1 MAPNRFSKD
10 RKPRDVT
17 PFRDDAP
24 ASIVPLRPTTP
35 GPHRPESPVDPM
47 SDRPVTPAPPE
58 WTSYDA
64 PINFTWVIPDE
75 LCGMGWPKSRDQV
88 RFLVDQGIDH
98 LVTLSPEKIP
108 PHYAF
113 PNLKHTLIPV
123 EDFTGPTISEIQKF
137 IEITDD
143 ARKEGEAVGVHCA
156 EGRGRTGVM
165 CACYLIYYYD
175 MEPWDAI
182 RIMRRQRPGSV
193 ERKVQEQTV
202 ERFYQ
207 LLSDYG
213 KESIDR
219 LDQRER
225 QLMETQRKQQ
235 AELIRNDALATQ
247 RATMNLMNHM
257 HSFHTK
263 QSAEAKQERIARM
276 RRARSMPKLEDEEEK
291 KVMDLKNHLQS
302 FLQGQ
307 NRPKRSKSKAR
318 GDKDADSNDCS
329 DTDRKS
335 RATTPGRSLLEEVS
349 LKPAS
354 ERTIKNRLDPPA
366 NPEQKSDFKNH
377 FRDFMRTPATV
388 KRGRSFSQ
396 PRDKDKGSGKE
407 ESCLSRKE
415 SFNDKYTAEQEQA
428 KLELENHTKRF
439 LQRKSMIRPIRNS
452 DESDN
457 DSMSVNLS
465 SNKTVDKDSRDED
478 SRDEDSRDEDSRDSS
493 SEDEI
498 ENSSSASNNIVS
510 SKPPCLSAPLDP
522 SDTSKDEF
530 SENGNDFFVNTR
542 KNGDDLFT
550 AEIQNGDDLLTAE
563 IKNGDDL
570 LTDKIKKDDES
581 LIDKRTING
590 EEKSEKFI
598 QDYRE
603 EYKPRYQNNIR
614 TERLRS
620 KSDIVMPSA
629 SYDVELDVEQM
640 LEESW
645 GPKCQNGITDIY
657 SAIKTVTE
665 VSEKVEA
672 PRLDVVNGHSD
683 PAKETE
689 ENNLQNHTNVIDRPR
704 IRRNNLNSNKE
715 YVYLDT
721 KAKIGNSNPRPF
733 NLSHQTSQDNEER
746 SFSRQ
751 NSIDC
756 QDNKQAQEAI
766 NSRRQSC
773 NDNEYNNNSRRPSSN
788 VETVERSYSRQYSNE
803 NKENKKNGNEKS
815 KSERRRREPKAEE
828 ADDNTPTPYENK
840 ERKKSLSEKFKS
852 DRRKSEAKAE
862 DADDN
867 TQTPPTTITSRTT
880 EILNACKNDLRRLTY
895 RKTYSRTRSVTVEPD
910 LEKKNKSTENGML
923 QTHEGSSNASDKYA
937 SPTRYTQVSSGSRL
951 PNRPTTP
958 GPYFGIDRP
967 VTPGPYLSKRPNTP
981 GPFARESWK
990 RTNQKFNYTKFNKY
1004 GTHETFV

>member
-17 PFRDDAP
+17 PFRDEPPP
-24 ASIVPLRPTTP
+24 ASIVPMRPTTP
-35 GPHRPESPVDPM
+35 GPLRPMSPVDPM
-47 SDRPVTPAPPE
+47 SDRPVTPAPAE

-113 PNLKHTLIPV
+113 PNLRHTLIPV

-193 ERKVQEQTV
+193 ERKVQEDTV
-202 ERFYQ
+202 VRFYR
-207 LLSDYG
+207 LLVDYG
-213 KESIDR
+213 KDSIDR

-225 QLMETQRKQQ
+225 QLIEMQKKQQ

-247 RATMNLMNHM
+247 RATLNLMNHM

-263 QSAEAKQERIARM
+263 QSAEAKQERINRM
-276 RRARSMPKLEDEEEK
+276 RRARSMPKMDDEEDK
-291 KVMDLKNHLQS
+291 KVMDLKNHLQT
-302 FLQGQ
+302 FLQGH
-307 NRPKRSKSKAR
+307 NKPRRSKSKVR
-318 GDKDADSNDCS
+318 GDKDGESNDCS
-329 DTDRKS
+329 DSDRKS
-335 RATTPGRSLLEEVS
+335 RATTPGRSLLGEVS

-354 ERTIKNRLDPPA
+354 ERTIKNRLDAPT
-366 NPEQKSDFKNH
+366 NPEPKSEFKNH

-415 SFNDKYTAEQEQA
+415 SFNDKYTTEQEAA
-428 KLELENHTKRF
+428 KIELENHTKRF
-439 LQRKSMIRPIRNS
+439 LQRKSVIRPYRVS

-457 DSMSVNLS
+457 DSMSANLS
-465 SNKTVDKDSRDED
+465 SNKTLDK
-478 SRDEDSRDEDSRDSS
+478 DSRDSS

-498 ENSSSASNNIVS
+498 ENSSCGSNNIVS
-510 SKPPCLSAPLDP
+510 SKPPCLSAPIVC
-522 SDTSKDEF
+522 SDSRKDKVCEDEDDDF
-530 SENGNDFFVNTR
+530 LIIEN
-542 KNGDDLFT
+542 KSCDDALPEPT
-550 AEIQNGDDLLTAE
+550 QNGDAILRNSRLIIAE
-563 IKNGDDL
+563 ELSDPLPEPVK
-570 LTDKIKKDDES
+570 TKYE
-581 LIDKRTING
+581 T
-590 EEKSEKFI
+590 
-598 QDYRE
+598 
-603 EYKPRYQNNIR
+603 NIR

-620 KSDIVMPSA
+620 KSDIVKPSA

-640 LEESW
+640 LEDSW
-645 GPKCQNGITDIY
+645 GPQCQNGITEIY
-657 SAIKTVTE
+657 STIKTVSD
-665 VSEKVEA
+665 VLEKVEETC
-672 PRLDVVNGHSD
+672 LDVVNGHAH
-683 PAKETE
+683 PTKEKE
-689 ENNLQNHTNVIDRPR
+689 ENNLQNHSNVVDRPR
-704 IRRNNLNSNKE
+704 IRRNNLASNNE
-715 YVYLDT
+715 YVYVDT
-721 KAKIGNSNPRPF
+721 KTKIGNSKPRPF
-733 NLSHQTSQDNEER
+733 NLSHQTSQDNEEK

-756 QDNKQAQEAI
+756 HDNKQVQELI
-766 NSRRQSC
+766 NSRRQSG
-773 NDNEYNNNSRRPSSN
+773 DTSEYLHSRRPSSN
-788 VETVERSYSRQYSNE
+788 TETAEKLFSSKISDNSEYLSSRQTSSHTETAERSFSRQLSNE
-803 NKENKKNGNEKS
+803 NKENKKKGKERS
-815 KSERRRREPKAEE
+815 RFDRRRSEPKVEDAEE
-828 ADDNTPTPYENK
+828 SSQTPGRRCRPKVEDAEETSQTP
-840 ERKKSLSEKFKS
+840 S
-852 DRRKSEAKAE
+852 RRCRPKAE
-862 DADDN
+862 DAEESS
-867 TQTPPTTITSRTT
+867 QTPPSQSISSRTT
-880 EILNACKNDLRRLTY
+880 DILNACKNDLRRLTY
-895 RKTYSRTRSVTVEPD
+895 RKTYTRTRSSPPEPD
-910 LEKKNKSTENGML
+910 QDKKNNPSKNG
-923 QTHEGSSNASDKYA
+923 QTNEDISNASDKYSSA
-937 SPTRYTQVSSGSRL
+937 TRYTQLSSGNRL

-967 VTPGPYLSKRPNTP
+967 VTPGPYIAKRPNTP
-981 GPFARESWK
+981 GPFTRESWK

>member
-1 MAPNRFSKD
+1 
-10 RKPRDVT
+10 
-17 PFRDDAP
+17 
-24 ASIVPLRPTTP
+24 
-35 GPHRPESPVDPM
+35 
-47 SDRPVTPAPPE
+47 
-58 WTSYDA
+58 
-64 PINFTWVIPDE
+64 
-75 LCGMGWPKSRDQV
+75 MGWPKSRDQV

-113 PNLKHTLIPV
+113 PNLRHTLIPV

-175 MEPWDAI
+175 MEAWDAI

-193 ERKVQEQTV
+193 ERKVQEDTV
-202 ERFYQ
+202 VRFYT
-207 LLSDYG
+207 LLVDYG
-213 KESIDR
+213 KDSIDR

-225 QLMETQRKQQ
+225 QLMEMKRRQQ

-263 QSAEAKQERIARM
+263 QSAEAKQERINRM
-276 RRARSMPKLEDEEEK
+276 RRARSMPKMEDEEDK
-291 KVMDLKNHLQS
+291 KVADLKNHLQS
-302 FLQGQ
+302 FLHGQ
-307 NRPKRSKSKAR
+307 NKPRRSKSKVR
-318 GDKDADSNDCS
+318 GDKDGESNDCS
-329 DTDRKS
+329 DSDRKS

-354 ERTIKNRLDPPA
+354 ERTIKNQLDAPT
-366 NPEQKSDFKNH
+366 NPEQKSEFKNH

-428 KLELENHTKRF
+428 KIELENHTKRF
-439 LQRKSMIRPIRNS
+439 LQRKSIIRPYRVS

-457 DSMSVNLS
+457 DSMSANLS
-465 SNKTVDKDSRDED
+465 SNKAVDK
-478 SRDEDSRDEDSRDSS
+478 DSRDSS

-498 ENSSSASNNIVS
+498 ENSSSGSNNIVS
-510 SKPPCLSAPLDP
+510 SKPPCLSAPIVCSNP
-522 SDTSKDEF
+522 SKDKVR
-530 SENGNDFFVNTR
+530 ENDDFLIIEKKSCDDVLPETTLH
-542 KNGDDLFT
+542 GDDVLRDNRRIN
-550 AEIQNGDDLLTAE
+550 AEELTEPAPE
-563 IKNGDDL
+563 PV
-570 LTDKIKKDDES
+570 
-581 LIDKRTING
+581 
-590 EEKSEKFI
+590 KSK
-598 QDYRE
+598 
-603 EYKPRYQNNIR
+603 YQTNIR

-640 LEESW
+640 LEDSW
-645 GPKCQNGITDIY
+645 GPQCQNGTTEIY
-657 SAIKTVTE
+657 SAIKTVSD
-665 VSEKVEA
+665 VIEKAEEA
-672 PRLDVVNGHSD
+672 RLDVVNGHTD
-683 PAKETE
+683 PAKEKE
-689 ENNLQNHTNVIDRPR
+689 ENNLQNHTNVVDRPR
-704 IRRNNLNSNKE
+704 IRRNNLASNNE

-721 KAKIGNSNPRPF
+721 KTKIGNSNPRPF
-733 NLSHQTSQDNEER
+733 NLSHQTSQDNEEK

-756 QDNKQAQEAI
+756 QDNKQIQECL
-766 NSRRQSC
+766 NSRRQSGI
-773 NDNEYNNNSRRPSSN
+773 DNGEYSHSRRPSSN
-788 VETVERSYSRQYSNE
+788 TETVERSYSRQFSNE
-803 NKENKKNGNEKS
+803 NKENKKNGK
-815 KSERRRREPKAEE
+815 ERSRYDRKRSEPK
-828 ADDNTPTPYENK
+828 
-840 ERKKSLSEKFKS
+840 L
-852 DRRKSEAKAE
+852 E
-862 DADDN
+862 DGEDSPK
-867 TQTPPTTITSRTT
+867 TPPSQSISSRTT

-895 RKTYSRTRSVTVEPD
+895 RKTYTRTRSSPPQAD
-910 LEKKNKSTENGML
+910 QDKNNKSSENGE
-923 QTHEGSSNASDKYA
+923 THEDSSNASDKYSA
-937 SPTRYTQVSSGSRL
+937 PTRYTQLSSGNRL

-967 VTPGPYLSKRPNTP
+967 VTPGPYISKRPNTP
-981 GPFARESWK
+981 GPFTRESWK

>member
-17 PFRDDAP
+17 PFRDEAP

-35 GPHRPESPVDPM
+35 GPHRPESPVDP
-47 SDRPVTPAPPE
+47 DRPITPAPPE

-113 PNLKHTLIPV
+113 PNLRHTLIPV

-193 ERKVQEQTV
+193 ERKVQEETV
-202 ERFYQ
+202 VRFYR
-207 LLSDYG
+207 LLVDYG
-213 KESIDR
+213 KDSIDR
-219 LDQRER
+219 LDQREK
-225 QLMETQRKQQ
+225 QLMEMQRKQQ

-247 RATMNLMNHM
+247 RATLNLMNHM

-276 RRARSMPKLEDEEEK
+276 RRARSMPKMEDEEEK
-291 KVMDLKNHLQS
+291 KVADLKNHLQS
-302 FLQGQ
+302 FLHGQ
-307 NRPKRSKSKAR
+307 QTRPKRSKSQVR
-318 GDKDADSNDCS
+318 GDKDTESNDCS
-329 DTDRKS
+329 DTDRRS
-335 RATTPGRSLLEEVS
+335 RATTPGRPLLEGVS

-354 ERTIKNRLDPPA
+354 ERTIKNQLDPPP
-366 NPEQKSDFKNH
+366 NPEQKSEFKNH

-396 PRDKDKGSGKE
+396 PRDKDKGSGRE

-415 SFNDKYTAEQEQA
+415 SFNDKYTAEAEQA
-428 KLELENHTKRF
+428 KIELENHTKRF

-457 DSMSVNLS
+457 DSLSVNLS
-465 SNKTVDKDSRDED
+465 SNKTVDK
-478 SRDEDSRDEDSRDSS
+478 DSRDSS

-510 SKPPCLSAPLDP
+510 SKPSCLSEPLVH
-522 SDTSKDEF
+522 SDTSKDTL
-530 SENGNDFFVNTR
+530 SENGNSFLIDTR
-542 KNGDDLFT
+542 KNGDDT
-550 AEIQNGDDLLTAE
+550 SINER
-563 IKNGDDL
+563 KNGDEL
-570 LTDKIKKDDES
+570 SINERKIGDELS
-581 LIDKRTING
+581 IEKRK
-590 EEKSEKFI
+590 EELG
-598 QDYRE
+598 YT
-603 EYKPRYQNNIR
+603 PRYQTNIR

-629 SYDVELDVEQM
+629 SYDIELDVEQM

-645 GPKCQNGITDIY
+645 GPTCQNGITEIH
-657 SAIKTVTE
+657 STIKTVTD
-665 VSEKVEA
+665 VSEKVEENC
-672 PRLDVVNGHSD
+672 LDVVNGHSD
-683 PAKETE
+683 PTKEKE
-689 ENNLQNHTNVIDRPR
+689 ENNLQNHTNAIDRPR
-704 IRRNNLNSNKE
+704 IRRNNLHSNNE
-715 YVYLDT
+715 YMYLDT

-733 NLSHQTSQDNEER
+733 NLSKQTSQDNEEK

-751 NSIDC
+751 NSTDC
-756 QDNKQAQEAI
+756 QDNKQAQDTV

-773 NDNEYNNNSRRPSSN
+773 NENEYTQSRRQSSN
-788 VETVERSYSRQYSNE
+788 AETIERNYSRQYSNE
-803 NKENKKNGNEKS
+803 NKENKKNSEEKS
-815 KSERRRREPKAEE
+815 RRVRKRSEPKGDDTEEKSPPPSMSSRTTEILNAQTRRVRKRSEPKAEDTE
-828 ADDNTPTPYENK
+828 ENTP
-840 ERKKSLSEKFKS
+840 
-852 DRRKSEAKAE
+852 
-862 DADDN
+862 
-867 TQTPPTTITSRTT
+867 PPSMSSRTT

-895 RKTYSRTRSVTVEPD
+895 RKTYTRTRSSTAEPD
-910 LEKKNKSTENGML
+910 QDKKNKSGENGQM
-923 QTHEGSSNASDKYA
+923 QSNEGSSNANDKYA
-937 SPTRYTQVSSGSRL
+937 SPTRYTQLTSGSRL

-981 GPFARESWK
+981 GPFTRESWK

>member
-1 MAPNRFSKD
+1 MAPSRFSKD

-17 PFRDDAP
+17 PFRDEPQP
-24 ASIVPLRPTTP
+24 ASIVPMRPTTP
-35 GPHRPESPVDPM
+35 GPVRPESPVDPM

-113 PNLKHTLIPV
+113 PNLRHTLIPV
-123 EDFTGPTISEIQKF
+123 EDFTGPTIPEIQKF

-193 ERKVQEQTV
+193 ERKVQEDTV
-202 ERFYQ
+202 VRFHQ
-207 LLSDYG
+207 LLVDYG
-213 KESIDR
+213 KDSIDR

-225 QLMETQRKQQ
+225 QLMEMQRRQQ

-247 RATMNLMNHM
+247 RATLNLMNHM

-263 QSAEAKQERIARM
+263 QSAEAKQERINRM
-276 RRARSMPKLEDEEEK
+276 RRARSMPKMEDEEDK

-307 NRPKRSKSKAR
+307 NKPRRSKSKAR
-318 GDKDADSNDCS
+318 GDKDGESNDCS
-329 DTDRKS
+329 DSDRKS
-335 RATTPGRSLLEEVS
+335 RATTPGRSLLGEVS

-354 ERTIKNRLDPPA
+354 ERTIKNRLDAPT
-366 NPEQKSDFKNH
+366 NPEQKSEFKNH

-407 ESCLSRKE
+407 DSCLSRKE

-428 KLELENHTKRF
+428 KIELENHTKRF
-439 LQRKSMIRPIRNS
+439 LQRKSIIRPYRMS

-457 DSMSVNLS
+457 DSMSANLS
-465 SNKTVDKDSRDED
+465 SNKTVDK
-478 SRDEDSRDEDSRDSS
+478 DSRDSS

-498 ENSSSASNNIVS
+498 ENSSCGSNNLVS
-510 SKPPCLSAPLDP
+510 TKPPCYSAPSLRDNSAKVHEKAEDDVP
-522 SDTSKDEF
+522 PEKIE
-530 SENGNDFFVNTR
+530 
-542 KNGDDLFT
+542 NGDD
-550 AEIQNGDDLLTAE
+550 
-563 IKNGDDL
+563 KVP
-570 LTDKIKKDDES
+570 
-581 LIDKRTING
+581 DKRLFI
-590 EEKSEKFI
+590 EEEISDPPPEPLKTK
-598 QDYRE
+598 
-603 EYKPRYQNNIR
+603 KNIR
-614 TERLRS
+614 SERLRS

-640 LEESW
+640 LEDSW
-645 GPKCQNGITDIY
+645 GPQGQNGITEIY
-657 SAIKTVTE
+657 SSIKTVKDAH
-665 VSEKVEA
+665 EKVEET
-672 PRLDVVNGHSD
+672 RLDVVNGHTD
-683 PAKETE
+683 HTKEKE
-689 ENNLQNHTNVIDRPR
+689 ESNLQNHTNVVDRPR
-704 IRRNNLNSNKE
+704 IRRNNLASNNE
-715 YVYLDT
+715 YVYVDT
-721 KAKIGNSNPRPF
+721 KVKIGNSKPRPF
-733 NLSHQTSQDNEER
+733 NLSHQTSQDNEEN

-751 NSIDC
+751 NSIDYN
-756 QDNKQAQEAI
+756 DNRAVQEIINMQRESGENCEYSSSRRTSSNTEAI
-766 NSRRQSC
+766 
-773 NDNEYNNNSRRPSSN
+773 
-788 VETVERSYSRQYSNE
+788 ERSFSRQTSNE
-803 NKENKKNGNEKS
+803 NKENKKKGKERS
-815 KSERRRREPKAEE
+815 RYDRRRSEPKVEDTE
-828 ADDNTPTPYENK
+828 DS
-840 ERKKSLSEKFKS
+840 SL
-852 DRRKSEAKAE
+852 
-862 DADDN
+862 
-867 TQTPPTTITSRTT
+867 TPPPQSISSRTT

-895 RKTYSRTRSVTVEPD
+895 RKTYTRTRSSPPEPD
-910 LEKKNKSTENGML
+910 QDKNNKSAKNG
-923 QTHEGSSNASDKYA
+923 QADEVKDKTSDKYS
-937 SPTRYTQVSSGSRL
+937 SPTKYTQLSSGNRL

-967 VTPGPYLSKRPNTP
+967 VTPGPYIAKRPNTP
-981 GPFARESWK
+981 GPFTRESWK